1 MVKNFVN
8 TPNCKTKTLH
18 TESYSKIDVIFQKF
32 IPKGIYD
39 AYNQSK
45 NMLPPLDEI
54 AKKRKMLSLTQRQ
67 LAKSAGV
74 SQSFVAKIESGK
86 IDPSYSK
93 VKVIF
98 DVLERLETK
107 VNYTAEK
114 IFHKDVVAVQR
125 KDAVANAI
133 RLMMEHGYSQL
144 PVFDGEQVVGCITE
158 KTVLNQVAAGK
169 DLSQISQKT
178 VEEIMEEAPPRIDEK
193 APLPLISSLL
203 QVYSAVLVTKR
214 GKVTGIITK
223 ADLFKVIL

>member
-1 MVKNFVN
+1 
-8 TPNCKTKTLH
+8 
-18 TESYSKIDVIFQKF
+18 
-32 IPKGIYD
+32 
-39 AYNQSK
+39 
-45 NMLPPLDEI
+45 MLPPLDEI
-54 AKKRKMLSLTQRQ
+54 AKKRKMLGLTQKQ
-67 LAKSAGV
+67 LAKLAGV

-114 IFHKDVVAVQR
+114 IFHKEVVGVQR
-125 KDAVANAI
+125 GDAVAKAI

-223 ADLFKVIL
+223 ADLFKVII